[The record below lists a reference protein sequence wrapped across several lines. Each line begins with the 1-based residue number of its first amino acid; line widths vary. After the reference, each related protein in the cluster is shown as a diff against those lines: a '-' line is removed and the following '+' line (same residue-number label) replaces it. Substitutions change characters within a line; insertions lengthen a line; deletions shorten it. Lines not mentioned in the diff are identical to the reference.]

1 MLTSCTSFATLPPN
15 CTLTSLDVAL
25 GVVDDVV
32 EDASGDGV
40 DVLALAPFRRSLRE
54 QRGEDPGGFHA
65 VGDVRLAA
73 APVLAVVPAL
83 GEERRSDNLR
93 VAEYRVRGAVHAAQH
108 DDVVGVGIVLRVLA
122 EHELLAHAFPQLRHQ
137 EEAGDWEEDP
147 GGGEHGEHVDVEADG
162 VVVGEA
168 REEVR
173 VGVEVEGV
181 RWEVTLGTAAVITA
195 SIVSPIASAVPS
207 TRSARSP
214 GSPRRAT
221 REIFRGVPIR
231 AVRAR
236 PRPTPRSRRFGGRRG
251 PRPRRQRAGTAG
263 SAHLPRRRVLPRDNF
278 SRQTREPPGA
288 SPAPPRARLFAHDAT
303 AGGAWNVGSRRRA
316 RVDGAP
322 AHVSARAAGC
332 RERFGRRRRDAVE
345 GTRAVESLKVP
356 GVQRCAA
363 SLGRTDTGP
372 NQGSGPRNLTRLE
385 NTC

>member
-1 MLTSCTSFATLPPN
+1 M
-15 CTLTSLDVAL
+15 
-25 GVVDDVV
+25 
-32 EDASGDGV
+32 EDARGDGV
-40 DVLALAPFRRSLRE
+40 DVLALAPFRRSLGE

-181 RWEVTLGTAAVITA
+181 RVGSDVGDRRGHHGVHRLAHRVGGALHEVREIPRARRDG
-195 SIVSPIASAVPS
+195 
-207 TRSARSP
+207 RRARSSAASRSGRCAP
-214 GSPRRAT
+214 
-221 REIFRGVPIR
+221 
-231 AVRAR
+231 R

-278 SRQTREPPGA
+278 SRQTREPPRRVPR
-288 SPAPPRARLFAHDAT
+288 SAPRAPLRSRRDRRRRVERGFEEARPRRWSPRARL
-303 AGGAWNVGSRRRA
+303 
-316 RVDGAP
+316 
-322 AHVSARAAGC
+322 SARAA
-332 RERFGRRRRDAVE
+332 F
-345 GTRAVESLKVP
+345 
-356 GVQRCAA
+356 AA
-363 SLGRTDTGP
+363 SGSGEDAGTLSRALGR
-372 NQGSGPRNLTRLE
+372 SNL
-385 NTC
+385 